1 MAAANVTENKNT
13 GEQGISRVYDITDD
27 GTQRNL
33 WWRLLSSAFDSSTKS
48 ILARGREL
56 RTWLLGKA
64 HKEEGELNK
73 LHEGEVESLG
83 GINNGQ
89 NNLIERS
96 KEARGVKTGKEIVSD
111 SSPFTGKDIHAGK
124 SDSVKEARKS
134 REQSV
139 TFSNLGDEMN
149 SQSHDK
155 GTAVEGVIF
164 STLLKYFTLVPKL
177 IKLSCA
183 TAINLFAIQST
194 NRCVVFVVTCQMC
207 YVDQSSTD
215 YGIPPSQCLAR

>member
-1 MAAANVTENKNT
+1 M
-13 GEQGISRVYDITDD
+13 
-27 GTQRNL
+27 
-33 WWRLLSSAFDSSTKS
+33 
-48 ILARGREL
+48 
-56 RTWLLGKA
+56 LGKA
-64 HKEEGELNK
+64 HKEEGRELNK

-111 SSPFTGKDIHAGK
+111 GSPFTGKDIHAGK

-139 TFSNLGDEMN
+139 TFSNVGDEMN

-183 TAINLFAIQST
+183 APQSISLQIIPQQV
-194 NRCVVFVVTCQMC
+194 RGLRGDLPDVLRGPEQHRLRH
-207 YVDQSSTD
+207 SSL
-215 YGIPPSQCLAR
+215 PVPSKVAAVSRNN

>member
-1 MAAANVTENKNT
+1 MMT
-13 GEQGISRVYDITDD
+13 Y
-27 GTQRNL
+27 
-33 WWRLLSSAFDSSTKS
+33 SSAFDSSTKS

-64 HKEEGELNK
+64 HKEGRELN
-73 LHEGEVESLG
+73 EGEVEVKSFG
-83 GINNGQ
+83 KGEINNDQ

-96 KEARGVKTGKEIVSD
+96 KEARGVKTGKEIMKEG
-111 SSPFTGKDIHAGK
+111 SSFTGKDIHAAKSDPVKEVGK
-124 SDSVKEARKS
+124 SRK
-134 REQSV
+134 QSG
-139 TFSNLGDEMN
+139 TFSNVGDEMN
-149 SQSHDK
+149 GQSNNK

-183 TAINLFAIQST
+183 TAIDLFAIQSII
-194 NRCVVFVVTCQMC
+194 RCVVFVVTCQMC

-215 YGIPPSQCLAR
+215 YGIHPSQCLAR

>member
-1 MAAANVTENKNT
+1 MMMTF
-13 GEQGISRVYDITDD
+13 
-27 GTQRNL
+27 
-33 WWRLLSSAFDSSTKS
+33 SSAFDSSTKS

-83 GINNGQ
+83 EINNDQ
-89 NNLIERS
+89 KNLIERS
-96 KEARGVKTGKEIVSD
+96 KEARGVKTGKEIVTEG
-111 SSPFTGKDIHAGK
+111 SPFTGKDIQAAK
-124 SDSVKEARKS
+124 SDSVKESRKS
-134 REQSV
+134 KEHSGTLLNV
-139 TFSNLGDEMN
+139 GDEVN
-149 SQSHDK
+149 GQSHDK

-183 TAINLFAIQST
+183 TAINLFAIQSL

-215 YGIPPSQCLAR
+215 YGIHPSQCLAR

>member
-1 MAAANVTENKNT
+1 M
-13 GEQGISRVYDITDD
+13 
-27 GTQRNL
+27 
-33 WWRLLSSAFDSSTKS
+33 
-48 ILARGREL
+48 
-56 RTWLLGKA
+56 
-64 HKEEGELNK
+64 NK

-83 GINNGQ
+83 KGEINNDQ
-89 NNLIERS
+89 KNIIERS
-96 KEARGVKTGKEIVSD
+96 EGP
-111 SSPFTGKDIHAGK
+111 PFTGKDIQAAK
-124 SDSVKEARKS
+124 SNSVKEAGKS

-139 TFSNLGDEMN
+139 TISNVSDEMN

-183 TAINLFAIQST
+183 TAINLFAIQSLS
-194 NRCVVFVVTCQMC
+194 RCVVFVVTCQMC

-215 YGIPPSQCLAR
+215 YGIHPSQCLAR